1 MRKVLLATT
10 ALVALNV
17 SAASADVS
25 IGGSYEYEFIN
36 ANTGTTQAQ
45 DGNITITGTG
55 SNDAGLSFTVVGNY
69 SIFGNKT
76 GDGNVVGEDSYV
88 DVSGDFGTIRFGQGP
103 NVFDQFDGVMGTES
117 DIETEGGTGT
127 NTLADDKLAVNYV
140 SPAIGGLTVGL
151 YQDAENDEGGVAAK
165 YSMSGFTVYYGSKE
179 STSNFG
185 VGTSLGPIG
194 INAGASRVDGG
205 AKAQDLA
212 ISYSIDNMKV
222 VALTQKNTDAAGAKT
237 TYKSVGANYDVG
249 GGLAVAVEASDSGT
263 TNRTWVGVRA
273 KF

>member
-17 SAASADVS
+17 SAASADIS

-36 ANTGTTQAQ
+36 ANSGTTQEQ

-55 SNDAGLSFTVVGNY
+55 SNDAGLSFTVVAN
-69 SIFGNKT
+69 FGIM
-76 GDGNVVGEDSYV
+76 GDKVGSGTVPAEDSYV
-88 DVSGDFGTIRFGQGP
+88 DIKGDFGTIRLGQGP

-140 SPAIGGLTVGL
+140 SPSIGGLTVGL

-179 STSNFG
+179 STSNLG

-194 INAGASRVDGG
+194 INVGASRVDGG
-205 AKAQDLA
+205 DKKQDIA
-212 ISYSIDNMKV
+212 ISYSVDNIKFV
-222 VALTQKNTDAAGAKT
+222 GLSQQSTTSGTKS
-237 TYKSVGANYDVG
+237 TYKSIGANYDVG
-249 GGLAVAVEASDSGT
+249 GGLAVAVEASDSGS